1 MYVGTRPSR
10 MWCYNKKIKEKKE
23 MKKGKLYSDL
33 RFGGEFPTHEEIKA
47 LAEATAEMIT
57 DPTNTI
63 IAVMPGK
70 DGNPINI
77 TR

>member
-1 MYVGTRPSR
+1 M
-10 MWCYNKKIKEKKE
+10 KKKTETE

-33 RFGGEFPTHEEIKA
+33 RFGGKYPTHEEIKA
-47 LAEATAEMIT
+47 LAEATAEMIA

-70 DGNPINI
+70 DGKPVFM

>member
-1 MYVGTRPSR
+1 M
-10 MWCYNKKIKEKKE
+10 KKE
-23 MKKGKLYSDL
+23 ELYSDL
-33 RFGGEFPTHEEIKA
+33 HFGGEPPTHEEIKA
-47 LAEATAEMIT
+47 LAKATAEMIA
-57 DPTNTI
+57 DPTNTT

>member
-1 MYVGTRPSR
+1 
-10 MWCYNKKIKEKKE
+10 

-33 RFGGEFPTHEEIKA
+33 HFGGEPPTYEEIKA
-47 LAEATAEMIT
+47 LAEATAEMIA

-63 IAVMPGK
+63 IAVIPGK
-70 DGNPINI
+70 NREPITI